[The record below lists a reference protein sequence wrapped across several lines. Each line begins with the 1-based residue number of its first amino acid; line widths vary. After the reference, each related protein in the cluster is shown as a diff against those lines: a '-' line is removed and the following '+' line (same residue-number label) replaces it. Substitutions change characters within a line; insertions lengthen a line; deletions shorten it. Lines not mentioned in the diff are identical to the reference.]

1 LLIVN
6 ENILSD
12 PMMIDARPT
21 ILIIDDVRINLMLLE
36 SILCED
42 YQVVS
47 ATDSRMGLML
57 ASEKSPDLI
66 LLDIMMP
73 EMDGYEICKRLKLN
87 PETKSIPVI
96 FVSAKD
102 TVGDELKGL
111 EFGAVDYISK
121 PLTEQIVKLRVKI
134 HLGIEE
140 NKRIQAKL
148 KEEKSQAEIISR
160 TTVDI
165 LSRISHEFRTPL
177 NAILGFT
184 QLLEMEDDLLKEQED
199 NIAEIHK
206 GGIHLLNLI
215 SGVLE
220 LNEVH
225 FPAEVPVERAV
236 ISLHTL
242 INGVIEDYA
251 LLANERNIE
260 IDNRILLGED
270 ISLRVDVDR
279 LQRVLANLL
288 NNAILYNREHGQVIL
303 SHEMTGDS
311 LKISIQ
317 DGGEGLTDDEI
328 DKIFH
333 PFERLHSHAQI
344 EGAGLGLLI
353 ARNLMLS
360 LKGCLEV
367 DSRPNEG
374 STFWINFPY
383 YIED

>member
-1 LLIVN
+1 
-6 ENILSD
+6 
-12 PMMIDARPT
+12 
-21 ILIIDDVRINLMLLE
+21 
-36 SILCED
+36 
-42 YQVVS
+42 
-47 ATDSRMGLML
+47 
-57 ASEKSPDLI
+57 
-66 LLDIMMP
+66 
-73 EMDGYEICKRLKLN
+73 
-87 PETKSIPVI
+87 
-96 FVSAKD
+96 
-102 TVGDELKGL
+102 
-111 EFGAVDYISK
+111 
-121 PLTEQIVKLRVKI
+121 
-134 HLGIEE
+134 
-140 NKRIQAKL
+140 
-148 KEEKSQAEIISR
+148 
-160 TTVDI
+160 
-165 LSRISHEFRTPL
+165 
-177 NAILGFT
+177 
-184 QLLEMEDDLLKEQED
+184 
-199 NIAEIHK
+199 
-206 GGIHLLNLI
+206 
-215 SGVLE
+215 
-220 LNEVH
+220 
-225 FPAEVPVERAV
+225 
-236 ISLHTL
+236 
-242 INGVIEDYA
+242 
-251 LLANERNIE
+251 LANERNIE